1 MRDTPFTGPVLAEVR
16 TENLDAAEG
25 SAANGSRLGLLAR
38 YIADTVGTA
47 ATSLAAIIVKLAKPA
62 ANAETDATIAEAVG
76 IKADTAQTTVATTRS
91 IMAYVKGCLNQLSTV
106 ITSTGTTI
114 PNLHAVPAKDATTDT
129 NMRDAIGKKDDTA
142 VVEVGTTK
150 SIMAYVKGAISLLVN
165 GTYGLSALQT
175 LLSAIPTTAMRGTDN
190 AFLASVGGAKDDAAA
205 EGAVT
210 DEDTAMA
217 YIKQLV
223 TAIQLIPTT
232 AMRGTDSAFLAAV
245 GGALDDAAAEGA
257 VTNTDTAMAYIK
269 QLVTAIQL
277 IPTTAMRGTDSAALA
292 SVLGALNNAAA
303 EGAVTDTDTAMAYL
317 KQLVTAIQLI
327 PTTAMRGTD
336 DAALA
341 ATALTNATWTD
352 AKAAFLDAKISDIPT
367 TAQRGTDNAFLASVG
382 GALDTA
388 ATYAVAAD
396 KTAMAYIKGLVDAGI
411 AVAGAISDVAPSTDD
426 FDTNLT
432 EATNDHYIH
441 QLMLMTSGV
450 LKGQTHYIEGYTGAS
465 KNCNFAA
472 ITSSGWTDAPANGD
486 TFIILPDRGG
496 LVVYGFILIANA
508 VAALNNISAANVNTE
523 VDNALNTAIP
533 GSPTADSV
541 NERIASMDDH
551 ILCSMD
557 FWSAPVEEV
566 SVDGDAGTLAA
577 IATTVV
583 AEVPGTFVRVIGMF
597 KFRAVE
603 NTYAGV
609 NKLDG
614 ATVAATSQV
623 IQIDDAATTGYVDC
637 ITFVDDMFTLA
648 ASTREGGDVII
659 GSTDV
664 AARVDGNDTY
674 TWRWLLS
681 KADQDDINFNDAQFG
696 LRVWYSI

>member
-1 MRDTPFTGPVLAEVR
+1 
-16 TENLDAAEG
+16 
-25 SAANGSRLGLLAR
+25 
-38 YIADTVGTA
+38 
-47 ATSLAAIIVKLAKPA
+47 
-62 ANAETDATIAEAVG
+62 
-76 IKADTAQTTVATTRS
+76 
-91 IMAYVKGCLNQLSTV
+91 
-106 ITSTGTTI
+106 
-114 PNLHAVPAKDATTDT
+114 
-129 NMRDAIGKKDDTA
+129 
-142 VVEVGTTK
+142 
-150 SIMAYVKGAISLLVN
+150 
-165 GTYGLSALQT
+165 
-175 LLSAIPTTAMRGTDN
+175 
-190 AFLASVGGAKDDAAA
+190 
-205 EGAVT
+205 
-210 DEDTAMA
+210 
-217 YIKQLV
+217 
-223 TAIQLIPTT
+223 
-232 AMRGTDSAFLAAV
+232 MRGTDSAFLAAV

-292 SVLGALNNAAA
+292 SVLGALNDAAA
-303 EGAVTDTDTAMAYL
+303 EGAVTDADTAMAYL

-336 DAALA
+336 NAALA

-367 TAQRGTDNAFLASVG
+367 TAMRGTDNAFLASVG

-396 KTAMAYIKGLVDAGI
+396 QTAMAYLKGLI
-411 AVAGAISDVAPSTDD
+411 ASGVVAYGTVSDVAPSVND
-426 FDTNLT
+426 FDTDLS
-432 EATNDHYIH
+432 EATNVHYRGSIMMF
-441 QLMLMTSGV
+441 LTGALA
-450 LKGQTHYIEGYTGAS
+450 GQCNTIQVYTGAS
-465 KNCNFAA
+465 KNCDFH
-472 ITSSGWTDAPANGD
+472 SVVSGLEWTEAPANGD
-486 TFIILPDRGG
+486 AFVLLPSDSSPIFAA
-496 LVVYGFILIANA
+496 LMLIAAIPTTAMRGTDN
-508 VAALNNISAANVNTE
+508 AALASVLGALDTAAATGAVT
-523 VDNALNTAIP
+523 
-533 GSPTADSV
+533 DSDPAMAYIKQLV
-541 NERIASMDDH
+541 TSENKV
-551 ILCSMD
+551 LCSMD

-583 AEVPGTFVRVIGMF
+583 AEVPGTFVRAIGMF

-681 KADQDDINFNDAQFG
+681 KADQDDINFNDCQFG
-696 LRVWYSI
+696 LRVIYSI